1 VVCTITRVE
10 LPCVAQLKR
19 AVTSLTRKMT
29 ANQELR
35 IKNADEPARFMDS
48 EVELFG
54 EITNMQALA
63 TSPELYVEFVKLN
76 GVTKMTELL
85 DHENKDI
92 ALAAVELANELT
104 DPEALVEAESEDGAR
119 ALVDALV
126 EKSFLELLIKNLQR
140 LDEAEDDQR
149 QGVYNTLAI
158 VENLSEVQPAALDSM
173 CEKSDLVAWLLQRLT
188 VKAFDQNK
196 LYASEIL
203 SILCQSSDANKARI
217 GGGGGIDKLLG
228 LVAPWK
234 KKEPKDS
241 DESELISNLF
251 NTICSALMVAG
262 NQTTFV
268 EGEGVELM
276 VIMLQAR
283 KFAARCALKVLD
295 YAMMRQTSACEH
307 FVRAMGLKTL
317 FPAFMKPSTVWI
329 TKSPDGKLGQREDE
343 EHVVSIVASLL
354 LRLSGEAHARCV
366 GKFVEQGFEKL
377 DRLVELHEKY
387 HRQVAPPPPA
397 SAFAL

>member
-1 VVCTITRVE
+1 MVCTITRVE

-268 EGEGVELM
+268 EGEGV
-276 VIMLQAR
+276 
-283 KFAARCALKVLD
+283 
-295 YAMMRQTSACEH
+295 
-307 FVRAMGLKTL
+307 
-317 FPAFMKPSTVWI
+317 
-329 TKSPDGKLGQREDE
+329 
-343 EHVVSIVASLL
+343 
-354 LRLSGEAHARCV
+354 
-366 GKFVEQGFEKL
+366 
-377 DRLVELHEKY
+377 
-387 HRQVAPPPPA
+387 
-397 SAFAL
+397 